1 MIGITASLAGN
12 CETAKGRVGVCRS
25 NETAAVG
32 TVCARSSGAL
42 EPKELAMKKLLFFAL
57 LGLTFQY
64 SDRIDDFVFARPDN
78 STARPDYSRARS
90 DDFRAR
96 SDDFRARSDDSKARS
111 DDFRAR
117 SADFRARSDD
127 SKARPD
133 YSTGRP
139 DYSTARNEVI
149 LYATEWCGYCQKT
162 RVLFKENNISFVEYD
177 IEKSTIGRREHKR
190 LGGKGVPLLRINGKV
205 IHGYNEK
212 LILASLK
219 SD

>member
-1 MIGITASLAGN
+1 VIGITASLAGN
-12 CETAKGRVGVCRS
+12 CETAKGWVGVCRS

-42 EPKELAMKKLLFFAL
+42 EPKELAMKKLVFFAL

-64 SDRIDDFVFARPDN
+64 SNRIDDFVFARPDN

-96 SDDFRARSDDSKARS
+96 SDDFRARSDD
-111 DDFRAR
+111 
-117 SADFRARSDD
+117 FRARSDD
-127 SKARPD
+127 SKA
-133 YSTGRP
+133 RP

-162 RVLFKENNISFVEYD
+162 RVLFKENNISYVEYD

>member
-1 MIGITASLAGN
+1 VIGITASLAGN

-96 SDDFRARSDDSKARS
+96 SDDFRARSDDFRARSDDSKARS

-117 SADFRARSDD
+117 SDDFRARS
-127 SKARPD
+127 
-133 YSTGRP
+133 

>member
-96 SDDFRARSDDSKARS
+96 SDDSKARS

-117 SADFRARSDD
+117 SDDFRARSDD
-127 SKARPD
+127 SKA
-133 YSTGRP
+133 RP

>member
-96 SDDFRARSDDSKARS
+96 SDDSKARS

-117 SADFRARSDD
+117 SDDFRARSDD

>member
-42 EPKELAMKKLLFFAL
+42 EPKELAMKKLVFFAL

-96 SDDFRARSDDSKARS
+96 NDDFRARNDDFRARSDDSKA
-111 DDFRAR
+111 
-117 SADFRARSDD
+117 
-127 SKARPD
+127 
-133 YSTGRP
+133 RP

-162 RVLFKENNISFVEYD
+162 RELLKQNNIRYVEYD

>member
-64 SDRIDDFVFARPDN
+64 SDRIDDFFFARPDN

-96 SDDFRARSDDSKARS
+96 SDDFRARS
-111 DDFRAR
+111 
-117 SADFRARSDD
+117 ADFRARSDD
-127 SKARPD
+127 SKA
-133 YSTGRP
+133 RP

>member
-1 MIGITASLAGN
+1 VIGITASLAGN

-78 STARPDYSRARS
+78 STARPDNS
-90 DDFRAR
+90 RAR
-96 SDDFRARSDDSKARS
+96 SDDFRARSDDSKA
-111 DDFRAR
+111 
-117 SADFRARSDD
+117 
-127 SKARPD
+127 
-133 YSTGRP
+133 RP